1 MQAEIIIIGAGMAGL
16 MAGRVFNAAG
26 KDVLILD
33 KGRHIGG
40 RMSSRRDTGLLFNH
54 GAQFVTAH
62 SPIFKDIC
70 TEAAAKG
77 VVGLWPATGR
87 DMAFSGQ
94 PSMRDIA
101 SFMGAGLKI
110 EQKVEIEKID
120 RLKKGGGFAL
130 HTKPYSESDPA
141 AYHCQHLVITAPAP
155 QTARL
160 LQSLSAPLSKIAAG
174 VQYAPSWTVM
184 AELQEMPDKL
194 APVLIDKGII
204 GWASFEASRPGASPS
219 GAVTIQASAA
229 YSEEFLEAPAGKVT
243 ADLLADFSRH
253 QHVTAPNWGYQRVH
267 RWRYAKVIK
276 PAGID
281 TPFMENQTASLLA
294 TAGDWHPVAASPTR
308 PASGTRAEEAVL
320 SGHRAAQEM
329 LQKMPA

>member
-16 MAGRVFNAAG
+16 MAGRVFTAAG

-33 KGRHIGG
+33 KGRRIGG
-40 RMSSRRDTGLLFNH
+40 RMSSRRDAGLLFNH
-54 GAQFVTAH
+54 GAQFVTAY

-70 TEAAAKG
+70 TKATAKG
-77 VVGLWPATGR
+77 VVGLWPATRR

-101 SFMGAGLKI
+101 SFIGADLKI
-110 EQKVEIEKID
+110 EQEVEIEKID

-130 HTKPYSESDPA
+130 YTKPSSEKDPV
-141 AYHCQHLVITAPAP
+141 AYHCQHLLVTAPAP

-160 LQSLSAPLSKIAAG
+160 LQSLSPPLSKIAAAA
-174 VQYAPSWTVM
+174 QYAPSWTVM
-184 AELQEMPDKL
+184 AELQEIPDKL

-219 GAVTIQASAA
+219 GAITIQASAA
-229 YSEEFLEAPAGKVT
+229 YSEEFVESPAGKVT

-253 QHVTAPNWGYQRVH
+253 QHITAPNWGYQRAH

-276 PAGID
+276 PVGIN
-281 TPFMENQTASLLA
+281 TPFMESRTASQLA
-294 TAGDWHPVAASPTR
+294 TAGDWHPVAASPTL
-308 PASGTRAEEAVL
+308 PASGARAEEAVL
-320 SGHRAAQEM
+320 SGHRAAHEM
-329 LQKMPA
+329 LKKMPA